1 MISEELL
8 NINKALAG
16 QVKELKSQV
25 ATHEKLLFL
34 CLGMINNFGHFV
46 PRAVDEFNAE
56 FERIRGEER
65 GHRERQSESDE
76 SQTPEKLDE

>member
-65 GHRERQSESDE
+65 GHHKGLSESDE
-76 SQTPEKLDE
+76 SQTPEELDE

>member
-1 MISEELL
+1 MISEDLL
-8 NINKALAG
+8 RANNNLTD
-16 QVKELKSQV
+16 QVRELKNQL
-25 ATHEKLLFL
+25 ATHEKLIFL
-34 CLGMINNFGHFV
+34 CRGMINNFGHFV

>member
-8 NINKALAG
+8 KQNKALADQITELRG
-16 QVKELKSQV
+16 QI

-34 CLGMINNFGHFV
+34 CLGMIKNFGHFI
-46 PRAVDEFNAE
+46 PRAVREVDAE

-65 GHRERQSESDE
+65 GHREGLSEPDG
-76 SQTPEKLDE
+76 SQTPKELE